1 MRSWR
6 VSRVLRVPTDAVAC
20 FAVPF
25 DSYVVFVD
33 MLGFADLVE
42 REGDDLNE
50 LTPVF
55 AGVELYSPSPAPS
68 LLGFRF
74 INFHRCLQTAR
85 TNMQEGRSGT
95 AIIFSDSAFFALDT
109 LDKAITLARSL
120 MYSLVTSDVPARMG
134 IAHGSFR
141 GLRFSS
147 DTSDQTSVHM
157 SQFLGTGVVRAY
169 KTERCGLPGLRVM
182 IHPDLES
189 ALDRVKHRIVAV
201 GDSVRRYPAVE
212 SEVNYLD
219 TDPQHA
225 GPDYEDVILFDCVHN
240 LELDADEAFAHHYK
254 ATFDALNV
262 MRGQFGAP
270 PYPWERYLDRD
281 TYDKQHNV
289 GPVSYSSERQHPR
302 RVALY

>member
-1 MRSWR
+1 M
-6 VSRVLRVPTDAVAC
+6 
-20 FAVPF
+20 PF
-25 DSYVVFVD
+25 ESYVIFAD

-42 REGDDLNE
+42 REGDELNE
-50 LTPVF
+50 LSPVF

-68 LLGFRF
+68 LLGYRF

-95 AIIFSDSAFFALDT
+95 AIIFSDSAFFAVDT
-109 LDKAITLARSL
+109 LERAITLARSL

-141 GLRFSS
+141 ALRFNS
-147 DTSDQTSVHM
+147 DISDQTSVHM

-189 ALDRVKHRIVAV
+189 DLDRVKHRVVAI
-201 GDSVRRYPAVE
+201 GDSVRRYPDVE

-219 TDPQHA
+219 TDPQHS
-225 GPDYEDVILFDCVHN
+225 GPDYEDVILFDCVRS
-240 LELDADEAFAHHYK
+240 LELDADEAFAYHYK
-254 ATFDALNV
+254 ATFDALNG

-270 PYPWERYLDRD
+270 PYPWEKYLNRD
-281 TYDKQHNV
+281 AYDKEYSIT
-289 GPVSYSSERQHPR
+289 PVPYSSEREYPR
-302 RVALY
+302 RVALH